1 MGATLPT
8 LPDVA
13 NELEAPVIVYGID
26 PGVTGAIAL
35 LVDGRLEAVADL
47 PAHAVSTGTVKRRLD
62 AAALAAIVRDW
73 RGRHG
78 VDAELAVVERVGS
91 MPGQGVASVFSLGHT
106 AGVVEAVLLTLGVPV
121 EYAAPGTWK
130 RAMGLTADKSAS
142 QAVASRMFPAHAGTW
157 SRVKDHNR
165 AEAVLLAA
173 WGWRTRR

>member
-1 MGATLPT
+1 ML
-8 LPDVA
+8 
-13 NELEAPVIVYGID
+13 IYGID

-62 AAALAAIVRDW
+62 AAGLAAIVRDW
-73 RGRHG
+73 RARHG

-91 MPGQGVASVFSLGHT
+91 MPGQGVASVFSLGRT

-121 EYAAPGTWK
+121 EYAVPGTWK
-130 RAMGLTADKSAS
+130 RAMGLTVDKSAS
-142 QAVASRMFPAHAGTW
+142 QAVASRMFPRHAGTW
-157 SRVKDHNR
+157 SRAKDHNR
-165 AEAVLLAA
+165 AEAALLAA